1 MASSI
6 YIRGIGSGINLGFE
20 QSVGM
25 YLDGLYQIRSRQ
37 FTQSMVDLERVEIL
51 RGPQSLLF
59 GKNTVAGAIK
69 VETANP
75 VLGDGFSG
83 SVTADIEPQYNTNRG
98 TAVLSG
104 DLTDTVAARLAVRY
118 QETDGY
124 VENKLIDEDVQQRD
138 DTLARLTLLWEP
150 TESLRLLGKVAY
162 TKMDNSVGIEQV
174 NPVVDKSLLEA
185 TQAGETLL
193 PVTSVIGAIAA
204 FTEPQF
210 GAPGVDDYDSWT
222 GNLDWAPYD
231 EEELKATQ
239 LTLNAQWSLDEYTLT
254 SLSGYNEF
262 KFDQEHDV
270 DFNPGNVVGG
280 GNYEDVTLW
289 SQELRIASNYDG
301 RFNFSAGIYYEEQE
315 LDINANPTIDG
326 TLGGVL
332 GRLPADSLNPAL
344 PALPL
349 SALGINSVWNGTVLA
364 SQDPAAIPLIGYE
377 QDVIYRDTRNHN
389 DNDTLAVFLELSF
402 DFTETITLD
411 IGARYSE
418 DSKNTQKQVAIGVG
432 APGQQIEVVDASNTA
447 TGALDA
453 ENTALVSTS
462 WALLET
468 FPHNQTLDRDE
479 DHFDPT
485 VRLRWTPT
493 DAIMAYLSYTEGYK
507 SGGFNTSGDTANPD
521 GTPGPGTEF
530 EDEEATAWELGLKTS
545 FWDDRARLSTTLF
558 YTEVTDLQVT
568 SFRGTTYIVSNAAEL
583 TSQGVEME
591 AQFAATDNWEVGAAL
606 AYLDSQFDDYKDAPC
621 TIDQVAE
628 VGPVCAQDLSGKRGP
643 NAPQWSGMIY
653 SRYVYPLTSSMLI
666 RFDIDAAYKDDY
678 FLDGD
683 LDPATLQDSY
693 YKINARVGLAGA
705 KDKWEVAVYG
715 RNLTDETTYTYAT
728 DAPLSAGIY
737 GGWVEEPRII
747 GLQARYSF

>member
-1 MASSI
+1 MNNNNKKLLRAIAMAQLTLAGSTLSYAQVLEEVIVTARKQAENLMDAPVAVSVVSGAQMNREGITNLEQISIKTPGLQLGRSAVASSI

-239 LTLNAQWSLDEYTLT
+239 LTLNAQCRSKFEDLLFGRVEFIGLLFRFIGFHSLD
-254 SLSGYNEF
+254 
-262 KFDQEHDV
+262 
-270 DFNPGNVVGG
+270 
-280 GNYEDVTLW
+280 
-289 SQELRIASNYDG
+289 
-301 RFNFSAGIYYEEQE
+301 
-315 LDINANPTIDG
+315 
-326 TLGGVL
+326 
-332 GRLPADSLNPAL
+332 
-344 PALPL
+344 PL
-349 SALGINSVWNGTVLA
+349 
-364 SQDPAAIPLIGYE
+364 
-377 QDVIYRDTRNHN
+377 
-389 DNDTLAVFLELSF
+389 
-402 DFTETITLD
+402 
-411 IGARYSE
+411 
-418 DSKNTQKQVAIGVG
+418 
-432 APGQQIEVVDASNTA
+432 
-447 TGALDA
+447 
-453 ENTALVSTS
+453 
-462 WALLET
+462 
-468 FPHNQTLDRDE
+468 
-479 DHFDPT
+479 
-485 VRLRWTPT
+485 
-493 DAIMAYLSYTEGYK
+493 M
-507 SGGFNTSGDTANPD
+507 
-521 GTPGPGTEF
+521 
-530 EDEEATAWELGLKTS
+530 
-545 FWDDRARLSTTLF
+545 
-558 YTEVTDLQVT
+558 
-568 SFRGTTYIVSNAAEL
+568 
-583 TSQGVEME
+583 
-591 AQFAATDNWEVGAAL
+591 
-606 AYLDSQFDDYKDAPC
+606 
-621 TIDQVAE
+621 
-628 VGPVCAQDLSGKRGP
+628 
-643 NAPQWSGMIY
+643 
-653 SRYVYPLTSSMLI
+653 
-666 RFDIDAAYKDDY
+666 
-678 FLDGD
+678 
-683 LDPATLQDSY
+683 
-693 YKINARVGLAGA
+693 
-705 KDKWEVAVYG
+705 
-715 RNLTDETTYTYAT
+715 
-728 DAPLSAGIY
+728 
-737 GGWVEEPRII
+737 
-747 GLQARYSF
+747 